1 MKVPIEDHTI
11 EISEHLFTD
20 ALAAGS
26 VSGRSA
32 AEQIEHWCRIGKVVE
47 ENPDL
52 PFAFIKGIIVSRQ
65 EAEGGNLNDYHFD

>member
-1 MKVPIEDHTI
+1 MPIEGHTI

-20 ALAAGS
+20 AREAGS

-47 ENPDL
+47 ENPGL
-52 PFAFIKGIIVSRQ
+52 PYVFIKGILASKQ
-65 EAEGGNLNDYHFD
+65 EAEDGKLTDFFFA